1 MSSPMMHGGN
11 GPFLPVDHRQCTNV
25 TLQSCKESYQVIQIF
40 QPPKQAHSYSATMG
54 KSKRR
59 KLQERKDHNEK
70 SNKGRSRTNVREG
83 PSRPKSQQAKSQ
95 QHAKASSEKKAKAS
109 AGTRQQQQ
117 QNQDPIIPF
126 DALDRI
132 LIIGDGDLSFSRSL
146 VDTHG
151 CAALLATTYDTEA
164 ELLEKYPQAQENKD
178 AIEAEEQ
185 RVLHGVDATKLG
197 QKEVKKQAGGWER
210 VVFNFPHVGGKST
223 DVNRQ
228 VRYNQGM
235 LSFLGAVAFLMSQIL
250 IMGTEMLVSFFKAVT
265 PLLAPHGTVIV
276 TLFEGEPYTLW
287 NIRDLARHS
296 GLEVQRSFRF
306 QAEVYPGY
314 SHARTLGNIEGGG
327 GWKGEERPSRSYVFQ
342 HKGAGELVQKQQA
355 KNNKRKKADESDDED
370 SDED

>member
-1 MSSPMMHGGN
+1 
-11 GPFLPVDHRQCTNV
+11 
-25 TLQSCKESYQVIQIF
+25 
-40 QPPKQAHSYSATMG
+40 MG

-95 QHAKASSEKKAKAS
+95 QHAKASSEKKAKAL

-228 VRYNQGM
+228 VRYNQ
-235 LSFLGAVAFLMSQIL
+235 
-250 IMGTEMLVSFFKAVT
+250 EMLVSFFKAVT

>member
-1 MSSPMMHGGN
+1 
-11 GPFLPVDHRQCTNV
+11 
-25 TLQSCKESYQVIQIF
+25 
-40 QPPKQAHSYSATMG
+40 MG

-59 KLQERKDHNEK
+59 KLQERKEHNEK
-70 SNKGRSRTNVREG
+70 SNNGRSKFNVRDG
-83 PSRPKSQQAKSQ
+83 PSRPKHQQSKSQ
-95 QHAKASSEKKAKAS
+95 QHAKPSTDKKTTPSTQK
-109 AGTRQQQQ
+109 QQQHQ
-117 QNQDPIIPF
+117 EPIIPF

-185 RVLHGVDATKLG
+185 RVLHGVDATKLS

-210 VVFNFPHVGGKST
+210 VLFNFPHVGGKST

-228 VRYNQGM
+228 VRYNQ
-235 LSFLGAVAFLMSQIL
+235 
-250 IMGTEMLVSFFKAVT
+250 EMLVSFFKAIK

-306 QAEVYPGY
+306 QADAYPGY

-327 GWKGEERPSRSYVFQ
+327 GWKGEERLSRSYVFQ
-342 HKGAGELVQKQQA
+342 HKGAGDVVQKQQA
-355 KNNKRKKADESDDED
+355 KTNKRKKTEESDDED